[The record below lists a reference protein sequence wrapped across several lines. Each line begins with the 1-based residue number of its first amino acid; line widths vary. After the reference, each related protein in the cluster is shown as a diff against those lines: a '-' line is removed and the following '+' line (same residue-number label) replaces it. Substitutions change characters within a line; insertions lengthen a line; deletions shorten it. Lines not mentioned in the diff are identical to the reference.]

1 MNVDDLARLMGMRE
15 AAASV
20 ALDGET
26 MHVAAPDGSCC
37 WKHAMERIAELEA
50 DNRRLRKVEAEAK
63 DTLTILLSLQGSS
76 LIQKLEICI
85 SDLFQALETADAE

>member
-1 MNVDDLARLMGMRE
+1 MEARPLITSWE
-15 AAASV
+15 
-20 ALDGET
+20 
-26 MHVAAPDGSCC
+26 
-37 WKHAMERIAELEA
+37 HAMERIAELEA

>member
-1 MNVDDLARLMGMRE
+1 
-15 AAASV
+15 
-20 ALDGET
+20 
-26 MHVAAPDGSCC
+26 
-37 WKHAMERIAELEA
+37 MERIAELEA